1 MMGYTGALANMLSIP
16 ADVFPKSA
24 VGSVYGLASMGSG
37 AGGVLFTTITG
48 WVVQHY
54 SYTPAFI
61 GFGLLPLICAGILW
75 AWLGPLDH
83 KLDLTKLLAT
93 TT

>member
-1 MMGYTGALANMLSIP
+1 VGLKALWRT
-16 ADVFPKSA
+16 
-24 VGSVYGLASMGSG
+24 SMGSG

-75 AWLGPLDH
+75 AWLGPLDR

-93 TT
+93 TS